1 MSKHNEVAVLVVDDS
16 AETVELI
23 KRNLQPEGYQ
33 VYTASNVQSAIK
45 LLDSIAIDLLITD
58 LKMPGQNGIELVR
71 HVSENHKGIGI
82 LVITGFPSIQSAVE
96 SIKIGAE
103 EYLVKSFT
111 DKELLHAVENALRK
125 SNRSKKSAT
134 KPEQPMLRC

>member
-1 MSKHNEVAVLVVDDS
+1 MNSKSDIPIDILVVDDS
-16 AETVELI
+16 DETVELI

-33 VYTASNVQSAIK
+33 VYTANSVQSAIK
-45 LLDSIAIDLLITD
+45 LLCSVNVDLLITD
-58 LKMPGQNGIELVR
+58 LKMPGENGIELVR

-82 LVITGFPSIQSAVE
+82 LVITGFPSIESAVE

-111 DKELLHAVENALRK
+111 DKELLNAVEKALHK
-125 SNRSKKSAT
+125 SSRSKNRN
-134 KPEQPMLRC
+134 QNH